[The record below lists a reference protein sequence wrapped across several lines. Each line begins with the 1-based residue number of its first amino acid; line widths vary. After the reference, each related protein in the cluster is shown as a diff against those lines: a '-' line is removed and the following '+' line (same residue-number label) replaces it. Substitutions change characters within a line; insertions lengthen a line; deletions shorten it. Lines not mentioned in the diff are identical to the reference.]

1 MYIYNTYLEFI
12 VWRRSIEVFIFIRR
26 SPSAKVALWYE
37 RITPGIKSVSDK
49 VSNKLRH
56 WIYPST
62 YIKGIIKWEKN
73 GGSFCECLER
83 NPCLFHSTFPNSLIY
98 RAIYDDP
105 FTKLRS
111 RRFYR
116 LEEIFEAVKMTDL
129 ELANFFSRGVDKLS
143 GRVSKITREYRT
155 RVYIERACRNS
166 ETIVSR
172 MLHPR
177 VCRVSSRFP
186 RNGENL
192 SASGASRNIRRSRR

>member
-1 MYIYNTYLEFI
+1 M
-12 VWRRSIEVFIFIRR
+12 VWRGPIEVFTFIRR
-26 SPSAKVALWYE
+26 SSSAKVALWYE
-37 RITPGIKSVSDK
+37 RLTPGIRSVSDR

-98 RAIYDDP
+98 RAIRDDP

-129 ELANFFSRGVDKLS
+129 ELANFFPRGVDKLS
-143 GRVSKITREYRT
+143 DCVSKITREYRT
-155 RVYIERACRNS
+155 RVYIERARRNS

-177 VCRVSSRFP
+177 VCHLSSRFP
-186 RNGENL
+186 WNRENF
-192 SASGASRNIRRSRR
+192 SGSEASWNIRSCS